1 MNEEIRNLDGNRIVP
16 VSDSA
21 SYTVEPGKDT
31 IVLLT
36 GVTGYVGG
44 RLLARLLEQGD
55 FIIRCLV
62 RDVSALHIAA
72 HSRLE
77 ICEGDLA
84 DRETLDSVF
93 SGVTVA
99 YFLVHA
105 MGSRDNFEEIE
116 RVTASNFAD
125 ASRLAG
131 VKKIIYLGG
140 LGSGSELSPHLKSR
154 QRTGEI
160 LRESG
165 INVIEFRASIIIGP
179 GSLSFELV
187 RSLTARLPIMILP
200 AWTASKAQPIAISDV
215 LEYLQEALA
224 MRVTESSIIEIGGPD
239 TVSYRDLLRLYA
251 QLKHLKR
258 LMISVPVLSPYLSSL
273 WLGLVTPVYARIG
286 RKLIESLKN
295 DTTVENPLPAKRF
308 TVNPIGTEQAFRL
321 AFRDEEVTFA
331 NTRWCDSISS
341 SGLKSS
347 YGGDRHFSR
356 LVDIRSQVV
365 AVNTER
371 AFVPVQR
378 IGGNTGWYFCNFLW
392 RLRAY
397 IDLLLGG
404 VGMRRKRRHPVEL
417 RVGDVVDFWRVE
429 DIEAGSLLRLRAE
442 MKLPGRAWLQ
452 FEVRALDSNSSVI
465 TQTAMFDPRGMTGLL
480 YWYGI
485 YPLHAIIFRGM
496 IRELARVAEAQV
508 DSTG

>member
-1 MNEEIRNLDGNRIVP
+1 MNYKKSNAD
-16 VSDSA
+16 
-21 SYTVEPGKDT
+21 SYTTAPLPADSDTMQLDKDSL
-31 IVLLT
+31 VLLT

-44 RLLARLLEQGD
+44 RLLSRFLKQGD
-55 FIIRCLV
+55 FRIRGLV
-62 RDVSALHIAA
+62 RDVSSLHIAA
-72 HSRLE
+72 HKRLD

-84 DRETLDSVF
+84 DRETLNSAF
-93 SGVTVA
+93 KGVTVA

-105 MGSRDNFEEIE
+105 MGSKDNFEEIE
-116 RVTASNFAD
+116 RVTATNFAD
-125 ASRLAG
+125 AARQAG

-140 LGSGSELSPHLKSR
+140 LGSGSDLSPHLQSR
-154 QRTGEI
+154 QKTGEI

-165 INVIEFRASIIIGP
+165 IDVIEFRASIIIGP

-187 RSLTARLPIMILP
+187 RSLTARLPVMILP

-215 LEYLQEALA
+215 LEYLQEALD
-224 MRVTESSIIEIGGPD
+224 MRAVESSIVEIGGPD
-239 TVSYRDLLRLYA
+239 TVSYHDLLRLYA
-251 QLKHLKR
+251 DLKDLKR
-258 LMISVPVLSPYLSSL
+258 MMISVPVLSPYLSSL

-308 TVNPIGTEQAFRL
+308 TVKPIGTEQAFRL

-365 AVNTER
+365 AVDTER

-378 IGGNTGWYFCNFLW
+378 IGGDTGWYFCNFLW

-397 IDLLLGG
+397 IDLMLGG
-404 VGMRRKRRHPVEL
+404 VGMRRKRRHPIEL
-417 RVGDVVDFWRVE
+417 RVGEVVDFWRVE
-429 DIEAGSLLRLRAE
+429 DIEPGSLLRLRAE

-452 FEVRALDSNSSVI
+452 FEVQSLHRNSSVI
-465 TQTAMFDPRGMTGLL
+465 TQTAMFDPRGITGLL
-480 YWYGI
+480 YWYSI

-496 IRELARVAEAQV
+496 IREIARSAEAQ
-508 DSTG
+508 TGSG